1 MRPTRESNW
10 RRCWNGSNLRTEYI
24 RLTLKLP
31 LPAATHGNAT
41 LTLTHELPLQIRRR
55 GVEKRLLLAGG
66 AVVRRQVDRALLKAV
81 ARAHCWL
88 DDFLS
93 GRLPSLT
100 AIAAREKV
108 TKRYVS
114 RLIRLGLLAP
124 EMVDEIAEGSQA
136 LELTTQALLTRKTEL
151 PLSWQ
156 AQKKEFGQALPS

>member
-1 MRPTRESNW
+1 
-10 RRCWNGSNLRTEYI
+10 
-24 RLTLKLP
+24 
-31 LPAATHGNAT
+31 
-41 LTLTHELPLQIRRR
+41 LPLQIRRR
-55 GVEKRLLLAGG
+55 GVEKRLVLGG
-66 AVVRRQVDRALLKAV
+66 AVAVRRQVDRALLKAV

-88 DDFLS
+88 GDFLS

-124 EMVDEIAEGSQA
+124 AMVDEIAQGSQA
-136 LELTTQALLTRKTEL
+136 LELTTQTLLTLKTEL

-156 AQKKEFGQALPS
+156 AQKKEFGQPLPS